1 MRVYLFLFLL
11 LSTPS
16 YSCEDGVAA
25 FSKVVNH
32 AVDHDGILKT
42 LPEAAQAK
50 YATYPKNPM
59 RKGLGDLADDEVAAI
74 SKVVNETEVPFVVV
88 GSSTIGRRRGLGT
101 LDDIGHGPGTKS
113 DIDYVVPSTQAE
125 VKDFFQLGFRSADEV
140 PQANL
145 PSFDRFQGLGF
156 AKPDEDTYRIW
167 FQPGKEPVYLKPGEA
182 NLPMFKVDLDPAPIA
197 KSDDAFKGLKIEE
210 KEVMGQPFW
219 VADGYSGTDRMGY
232 VRFDVLET
240 TEGLKYHQGY
250 DLAEPHIYID
260 MVRGDPA
267 KPGLGKWLMDQ
278 VTERYPNHSVVSE
291 LAIKN
296 ESAVRKAL
304 LSSKVNKIDLSDT
317 KAVEKLLKDI
327 PAVKVAKGPYKII
340 PKFTDDGL
348 VDHFLI
354 VRKPSANG
362 PPTFEGFGEYA
373 NDPRLLKW
381 MDELES
387 RSPAFFETQEI
398 KNRLK

>member
-1 MRVYLFLFLL
+1 VRVYLFLVIF

-16 YSCEDGVAA
+16 FACEEGIAA
-25 FSKVVNH
+25 FSRVVDS
-32 AVDHDGILKT
+32 AVDHDGLLKNM
-42 LPEAAQAK
+42 PSAVQAK
-50 YATYPKNPM
+50 YANYPKNPM
-59 RKGLGDLADDEVAAI
+59 REGLGDLADGEVAAI
-74 SKVVNETEVPFVVV
+74 SKVVNDTEVPFVVV

-101 LDDIGHGPGTKS
+101 LDEIGHGPGTKS

-140 PQANL
+140 PQAGL

-167 FQPGKEPVYLKPGEA
+167 FQPGKEPVYLKPGDP
-182 NLPMFKVDLDPAPIA
+182 NLPMFKVDLDPAPLA
-197 KSDDAFKGLKIEE
+197 KTGDQFPGLKLHE

-219 VADGYSGTDRMGY
+219 IADGYKGTGKMGY

-240 TEGLKYHQGY
+240 TKGLKFHQGY
-250 DLAEPHIYID
+250 DLTEPHIYID

-267 KPGLGKWLMDQ
+267 KPGLGKWLMDK
-278 VTERYPNHSVVSE
+278 VTERYPNHLVVSE

-304 LSSKVNKIDLSDT
+304 LNIRASSIDLSDT
-317 KAVEKLLKDI
+317 AAVEKLFGDI

-340 PKFTDDGL
+340 PKFTEDGL

-354 VRKPSANG
+354 VRRPASQG
-362 PPTFEGFGEYA
+362 PPRFEGFGEYA
-373 NDPRLLKW
+373 EDPRLLNW
-381 MDELES
+381 MEGLDS
-387 RSPAFFETQEI
+387 RPKEFFETQEI
-398 KNRLK
+398 KNRIK